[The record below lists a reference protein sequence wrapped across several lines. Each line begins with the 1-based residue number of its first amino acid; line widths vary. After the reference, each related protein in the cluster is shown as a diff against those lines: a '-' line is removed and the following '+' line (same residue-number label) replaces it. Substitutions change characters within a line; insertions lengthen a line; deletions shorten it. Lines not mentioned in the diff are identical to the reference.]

1 MFFYAA
7 LEKDKHFLLDSPGI
21 AWSPAGI
28 APFFGLSGVIR
39 LPGPVRFLFPAR
51 RPRGFLDRGFRFRF
65 PDRSLWHRFL
75 IRLCRTEIPARRPRG
90 FLDRGFR
97 FRFPDRS
104 LWHRFL
110 IRLCRTE
117 IPARRPRGF
126 LVQGCRHRSPA
137 WNRPRRS
144 VRRRFDILPG
154 FRCLSLFRREK
165 TRRRSGIRRRPSE
178 DCRRWGSSLRRNR
191 FPKRNIGRG
200 LPFSNP
206 LW

>member
-7 LEKDKHFLLDSPGI
+7 LEKDKHFLLDSPRDRLVPGRDQ
-21 AWSPAGI
+21 AV
-28 APFFGLSGVIR
+28 FCLSGVIR

-51 RPRGFLDRGFRFRF
+51 RP
-65 PDRSLWHRFL
+65 
-75 IRLCRTEIPARRPRG
+75 C
-90 FLDRGFR
+90 
-97 FRFPDRS
+97 
-104 LWHRFL
+104 
-110 IRLCRTE
+110 
-117 IPARRPRGF
+117 GF

-154 FRCLSLFRREK
+154 FRRRLGLFRREK
-165 TRRRSGIRRRPSE
+165 PRRRSGIRRRPSG

-200 LPFSNP
+200 FRFRIRCGKTAGRPAAGWKP
-206 LW
+206 

>member
-90 FLDRGFR
+90 LLDRGFR

-110 IRLCRTE
+110 IRLCR
-117 IPARRPRGF
+117 R
-126 LVQGCRHRSPA
+126 RSPA
-137 WNRPRRS
+137 WNHAVFWPERCYSAARPCPVPLPCPVP
-144 VRRRFDILPG
+144 VRLP
-154 FRCLSLFRREK
+154 C
-165 TRRRSGIRRRPSE
+165 P
-178 DCRRWGSSLRRNR
+178 
-191 FPKRNIGRG
+191 G
-200 LPFSNP
+200 LPAPFPCLEPPAPFCSQA
-206 LW
+206 L

>member
-7 LEKDKHFLLDSPGI
+7 LEKDKHFLLDSPRDRLVPGRDQ
-21 AWSPAGI
+21 AV
-28 APFFGLSGVIR
+28 FCLSGVIR

-51 RPRGFLDRGFRFRF
+51 RP
-65 PDRSLWHRFL
+65 
-75 IRLCRTEIPARRPRG
+75 C
-90 FLDRGFR
+90 
-97 FRFPDRS
+97 
-104 LWHRFL
+104 
-110 IRLCRTE
+110 
-117 IPARRPRGF
+117 GF

-154 FRCLSLFRREK
+154 FRRRLGLFRREK
-165 TRRRSGIRRRPSE
+165 PRRRSGIRRRPSG

>member
-1 MFFYAA
+1 MYCRHVLLRRFRERQA
-7 LEKDKHFLLDSPGI
+7 FLLDSPRDRLVPGRDQ
-21 AWSPAGI
+21 AV
-28 APFFGLSGVIR
+28 FCLSGVIR

-51 RPRGFLDRGFRFRF
+51 RP
-65 PDRSLWHRFL
+65 
-75 IRLCRTEIPARRPRG
+75 C
-90 FLDRGFR
+90 
-97 FRFPDRS
+97 
-104 LWHRFL
+104 
-110 IRLCRTE
+110 
-117 IPARRPRGF
+117 GF

-154 FRCLSLFRREK
+154 FRRRLGLFRREK
-165 TRRRSGIRRRPSE
+165 PRRRSGIRRRPSG
-178 DCRRWGSSLRRNR
+178 DCRRWGSSLRWNR

>member
-1 MFFYAA
+1 MYCRHVLLRRFRERQA
-7 LEKDKHFLLDSPGI
+7 FLLDSPRDRLVPGRDQ
-21 AWSPAGI
+21 AV
-28 APFFGLSGVIR
+28 FCLSGVIR
-39 LPGPVRFLFPAR
+39 LPGPVRFLF
-51 RPRGFLDRGFRFRF
+51 
-65 PDRSLWHRFL
+65 
-75 IRLCRTEIPARRPRG
+75 
-90 FLDRGFR
+90 
-97 FRFPDRS
+97 
-104 LWHRFL
+104 
-110 IRLCRTE
+110 
-117 IPARRPRGF
+117 PARRPRGF

-154 FRCLSLFRREK
+154 FRRRLGLFRREK
-165 TRRRSGIRRRPSE
+165 PRRRSGIRRRPSG

>member
-39 LPGPVRFLFPAR
+39 LPGPVRFLF
-51 RPRGFLDRGFRFRF
+51 
-65 PDRSLWHRFL
+65 
-75 IRLCRTEIPARRPRG
+75 PARRPRG

>member
-7 LEKDKHFLLDSPGI
+7 LEKDKHFLLDSPRDRLVPGRDQ
-21 AWSPAGI
+21 AV
-28 APFFGLSGVIR
+28 FCLSGVIR
-39 LPGPVRFLFPAR
+39 LPGPVRFLF
-51 RPRGFLDRGFRFRF
+51 
-65 PDRSLWHRFL
+65 
-75 IRLCRTEIPARRPRG
+75 
-90 FLDRGFR
+90 
-97 FRFPDRS
+97 
-104 LWHRFL
+104 
-110 IRLCRTE
+110 
-117 IPARRPRGF
+117 PARRPRGF

-154 FRCLSLFRREK
+154 FRRRLGLFRREK
-165 TRRRSGIRRRPSE
+165 PRRRSGIRRRPSG

>member
-1 MFFYAA
+1 MYCRHVLLRRFRERQA
-7 LEKDKHFLLDSPGI
+7 FLLDSPRDRLVPGRDQ
-21 AWSPAGI
+21 AV
-28 APFFGLSGVIR
+28 FCLSGVIR

-51 RPRGFLDRGFRFRF
+51 RP
-65 PDRSLWHRFL
+65 
-75 IRLCRTEIPARRPRG
+75 C
-90 FLDRGFR
+90 
-97 FRFPDRS
+97 
-104 LWHRFL
+104 
-110 IRLCRTE
+110 
-117 IPARRPRGF
+117 GF

-154 FRCLSLFRREK
+154 FRRRLGLFRREK
-165 TRRRSGIRRRPSE
+165 PRRRSGIRRRPSG